1 MAELLSVS
9 QMSNG
14 NAAYELYYRQL
25 DPGNTGKISAAEAAQ
40 FLKKS
45 GLPDSTL
52 GKIWDLADSD
62 RKGFLDKKGFFIA
75 LRLVASAQAGNDVSL
90 SNLSQSAAVPKFSD
104 TSSPLTRS
112 STLASDPQWAIRPDE
127 KGKFEGIFESLSP
140 VQGLLSGDKVRP
152 VLINSKLPLD
162 VLGKIWDLSD
172 VDKDGHLDKEEFI
185 VAMHLVYR
193 AMEKE
198 AVPASLPANLI
209 PPSKRK
215 KSAMALPGA
224 VAVLPSLS
232 GLLSSP
238 VTLKETLLSSSP
250 APASASAAKLSP
262 KPSFKSSSE
271 PEVKWAVPAA
281 DRARYEDLFKKTDT
295 DNDGLVTGGDV
306 IEIFM
311 QSTLS
316 QTMLAQIWGLADT
329 KHTGKLTREQF
340 CLAMHL
346 IHQKSTKGIDPPS
359 SLTPD
364 MIPPSER
371 TESSMDLE
379 SLTGSLELTGVK
391 DLDDLS
397 KEIAHLQ
404 REKFIL
410 EHQIQESEE
419 ALVQKNGDVQS
430 MQHDVEQESSG
441 LQDLESQQRDARGR
455 LQEMEQQRSKLDG
468 MLHDVKHKCQEESQL
483 IASMQSQIRSQEAEL
498 RTQEDELSR
507 TKSELSRLQAEEA
520 QLEQRLL
527 STRIQL
533 ETIVKSLKGTQGEI
547 SQARTKLTMIQ
558 ENQREITKT
567 IEEYNSAL
575 SSISS
580 GNLGNLPDLSDGFME
595 NGSLRAPVLQD
606 DSFKARIAMFNS
618 SAPKEP
624 AADPFQIE
632 DPFRSDLLKDPFGDD
647 PFKESDPFKG
657 ASTEDFFKTDRSD
670 LFGSADPFAKRPV
683 PPLKPSAFSSSE
695 PFSSTGPKPRDSDV
709 FGKADPFRG
718 KSFSGSSAGFADF
731 SHMSKKPDAP
741 GLTPKKSLPS
751 RPAPPYVGLL
761 GSIPAEPV
769 PAVCST
775 ALGWSSPAAASRGSP
790 VASAGL
796 GSFGSERQQLEWAK
810 RDGEREERLRRLR
823 LQEQQELELAI
834 ALSKADTLNA

>member
-1 MAELLSVS
+1 QGALVFSLF

-90 SNLSQSAAVPKFSD
+90 SNLSQSAAVPKFVSVC
-104 TSSPLTRS
+104 RS
-112 STLASDPQWAIRPDE
+112 NPVLCSTLPDE
-127 KGKFEGIFESLSP
+127 KGKFEGIFESLVP

-162 VLGKIWDLSD
+162 VLGKWIEKCLLA
-172 VDKDGHLDKEEFI
+172 DGSAHWQ
-185 VAMHLVYR
+185 AMHLVYR

-250 APASASAAKLSP
+250 CRSN
-262 KPSFKSSSE
+262 SSTK

-346 IHQKSTKGIDPPS
+346 IHQKSTKGIDPPLQTPPPPRFCHS
-359 SLTPD
+359 SLSALSPCFW
-364 MIPPSER
+364 PQ
-371 TESSMDLE
+371 E

-397 KEIAHLQ
+397 KEIRVCCRL
-404 REKFIL
+404 
-410 EHQIQESEE
+410 
-419 ALVQKNGDVQS
+419 QS

-483 IASMQSQIRSQEAEL
+483 VRAAPPPMTSGFRF
-498 RTQEDELSR
+498 
-507 TKSELSRLQAEEA
+507 RLWLGSAEE
-520 QLEQRLL
+520 QRWMRLCGFR
-527 STRIQL
+527 SHPCR
-533 ETIVKSLKGTQGEI
+533 
-547 SQARTKLTMIQ
+547 ARSAP
-558 ENQREITKT
+558 RRRS
-567 IEEYNSAL
+567 SAL
-575 SSISS
+575 
-580 GNLGNLPDLSDGFME
+580 
-595 NGSLRAPVLQD
+595 
-606 DSFKARIAMFNS
+606 
-618 SAPKEP
+618 
-624 AADPFQIE
+624 
-632 DPFRSDLLKDPFGDD
+632 
-647 PFKESDPFKG
+647 
-657 ASTEDFFKTDRSD
+657 
-670 LFGSADPFAKRPV
+670 
-683 PPLKPSAFSSSE
+683 
-695 PFSSTGPKPRDSDV
+695 
-709 FGKADPFRG
+709 
-718 KSFSGSSAGFADF
+718 
-731 SHMSKKPDAP
+731 
-741 GLTPKKSLPS
+741 
-751 RPAPPYVGLL
+751 
-761 GSIPAEPV
+761 
-769 PAVCST
+769 
-775 ALGWSSPAAASRGSP
+775 
-790 VASAGL
+790 
-796 GSFGSERQQLEWAK
+796 
-810 RDGEREERLRRLR
+810 RRT
-823 LQEQQELELAI
+823 
-834 ALSKADTLNA
+834 S

>member
-1 MAELLSVS
+1 
-9 QMSNG
+9 
-14 NAAYELYYRQL
+14 
-25 DPGNTGKISAAEAAQ
+25 
-40 FLKKS
+40 
-45 GLPDSTL
+45 
-52 GKIWDLADSD
+52 
-62 RKGFLDKKGFFIA
+62 
-75 LRLVASAQAGNDVSL
+75 
-90 SNLSQSAAVPKFSD
+90 
-104 TSSPLTRS
+104 
-112 STLASDPQWAIRPDE
+112 
-127 KGKFEGIFESLSP
+127 
-140 VQGLLSGDKVRP
+140 
-152 VLINSKLPLD
+152 
-162 VLGKIWDLSD
+162 
-172 VDKDGHLDKEEFI
+172 
-185 VAMHLVYR
+185 
-193 AMEKE
+193 
-198 AVPASLPANLI
+198 
-209 PPSKRK
+209 
-215 KSAMALPGA
+215 
-224 VAVLPSLS
+224 
-232 GLLSSP
+232 
-238 VTLKETLLSSSP
+238 
-250 APASASAAKLSP
+250 
-262 KPSFKSSSE
+262 
-271 PEVKWAVPAA
+271 
-281 DRARYEDLFKKTDT
+281 KKTDT

-371 TESSMDLE
+371 TESSMDLD

-397 KEIAHLQ
+397 KEIRVCCRL
-404 REKFIL
+404 
-410 EHQIQESEE
+410 
-419 ALVQKNGDVQS
+419 QS

-507 TKSELSRLQAEEA
+507 TKSELNRLQAEEA

-595 NGSLRAPVLQD
+595 NGSLRVLQD

-647 PFKESDPFKG
+647 PFKESDPFRG
-657 ASTEDFFKTDRSD
+657 ASSEDFFKTDRSD
-670 LFGSADPFAKRPV
+670 LFGSADPFAKRPA
-683 PPLKPSAFSSSE
+683 PPLKVGGLRIQRDERRFPGLHAFSSSE
-695 PFSSTGPKPRDSDV
+695 PFSSTGPKPRDS
-709 FGKADPFRG
+709 G
-718 KSFSGSSAGFADF
+718 
-731 SHMSKKPDAP
+731 
-741 GLTPKKSLPS
+741 TPPH
-751 RPAPPYVGLL
+751 V
-761 GSIPAEPV
+761 
-769 PAVCST
+769 
-775 ALGWSSPAAASRGSP
+775 
-790 VASAGL
+790 
-796 GSFGSERQQLEWAK
+796 
-810 RDGEREERLRRLR
+810 
-823 LQEQQELELAI
+823 
-834 ALSKADTLNA
+834 